1 MNQAYRD
8 AITQMEEMK
17 VQQEYILG
25 WQGGFLGHP
34 QREEQRLTEAYEAG
48 YERPKSEQLDE
59 ACPDCGEKLLV
70 RSGRR
75 GAFIGCS
82 GYPKCKTTKK
92 LDADGKPID

>member
-17 VQQEYILG
+17 VQEEYILG

-48 YERPKSEQLDE
+48 Y
-59 ACPDCGEKLLV
+59 
-70 RSGRR
+70 
-75 GAFIGCS
+75 
-82 GYPKCKTTKK
+82 
-92 LDADGKPID
+92 ADGGDKSTENFSNWVES